1 MQFTNFDQI
10 KISVAS
16 PQVMREWSYG
26 EVKNQKLLIIELCAP
41 KETDFFAKKY
51 SELQKN
57 TNVIA
62 ENLKAFVIKA

>member
-1 MQFTNFDQI
+1 ME
-10 KISVAS
+10 
-16 PQVMREWSYG
+16 RL
-26 EVKNQKLLIIELCAP
+26 KNQKLLIIELYAQ